1 MTTFTT
7 EDRVHAEIE
16 NTLVDAEDAFY
27 AFDEEQ
33 GNIFSDD
40 DRMVFVEAFNQG
52 QEAMKAKILTML
64 GGFK

>member
-1 MTTFTT
+1 M
-7 EDRVHAEIE
+7 HAEIE
-16 NTLVDAEDAFY
+16 HTLVDAEDAFY

-52 QEAMKAKILTML
+52 QEAMKAKILTLL